1 MRPIF
6 VLLLLLTPLSMSA
19 QESSSGPLFMKHLL
33 GDREFFEPWGVGFDF
48 FTMDQDYGL
57 KNLQFNL
64 PGAGIEDPSKIKV
77 TNELQHLDLQL
88 SVWLTPFLNVFG
100 IVGRIDSETLVDFRD
115 ESITGTTITLGTLPI
130 SYDGTVYGGALNL
143 IYRGHWGFVSLN
155 NNGNKA
161 TLEGVFDSSIS
172 SYITAIRKGLITNR
186 WDEWG

>member
-6 VLLLLLTPLSMSA
+6 VLLLLLTPLSLSA

-100 IVGRIDSETLVDFRD
+100 IVGRIDAETLVGNPADILRWN
-115 ESITGTTITLGTLPI
+115 GL
-130 SYDGTVYGGALNL
+130 
-143 IYRGHWGFVSLN
+143 RGRLQPDLRRRLVVRFIEQHLDQRQFKWRF
-155 NNGNKA
+155 
-161 TLEGVFDSSIS
+161 
-172 SYITAIRKGLITNR
+172 
-186 WDEWG
+186 